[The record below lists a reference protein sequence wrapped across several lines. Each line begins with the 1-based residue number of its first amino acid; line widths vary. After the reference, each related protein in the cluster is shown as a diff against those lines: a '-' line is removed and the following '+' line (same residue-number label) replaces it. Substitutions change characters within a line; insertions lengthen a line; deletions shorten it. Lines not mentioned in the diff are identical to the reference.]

1 MKVLEP
7 AAVGA
12 RRIMMLG
19 DKYSM
24 IAIVEIDVTPRLLVL
39 DTTIQEMAQTGVR
52 LIHLL
57 EPVEMAGLLTNAT

>member
-1 MKVLEP
+1 MKVLGTTKVE
-7 AAVGA
+7 V
-12 RRIMMLG
+12 RRKIMLG
-19 DKYSM
+19 DKFSM